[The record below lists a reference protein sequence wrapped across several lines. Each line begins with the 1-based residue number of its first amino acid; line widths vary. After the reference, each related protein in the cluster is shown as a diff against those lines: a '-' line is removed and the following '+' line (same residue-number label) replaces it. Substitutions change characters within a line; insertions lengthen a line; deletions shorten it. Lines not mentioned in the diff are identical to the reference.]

1 MPHAFLPAMH
11 KKKASHEAFFLECN
25 DHDACIAANKVNCK
39 VQIVPGLGHE
49 MSEPKGPRKH
59 PLLDSTLGSMS
70 ENFLNLRILCRKLL
84 ELLRIGWQKVTWSK
98 LNENRLNS

>member
-11 KKKASHEAFFLECN
+11 KKRPLTRPFFWN
-25 DHDACIAANKVNCK
+25 VIDHDACIAANKVNCK
-39 VQIVPGLGHE
+39 VQIVPGLGHG